1 VQDEAN
7 AELIEFARKVQS
19 MRSAQEGAIKNPL
32 IEDRRKAALDH
43 QTKVDRRVRQILK
56 ADGVL
61 PFGKPQ
67 PQ

>member
-1 VQDEAN
+1 MQDEPN

-19 MRSAQEGAIKNPL
+19 MRAAQEGALRNPL

-43 QTKVDRRVRQILK
+43 QQKVDRRIRQILK

-67 PQ
+67 